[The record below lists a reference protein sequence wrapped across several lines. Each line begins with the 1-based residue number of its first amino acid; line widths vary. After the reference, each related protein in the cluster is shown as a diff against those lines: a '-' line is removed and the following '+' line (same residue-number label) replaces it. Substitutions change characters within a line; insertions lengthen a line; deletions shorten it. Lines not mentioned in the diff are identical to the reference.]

1 MKQYTQLLRVML
13 AGLFMLS
20 LVACAPVQ
28 FSQPAAEPPPQ
39 GVVSLVQGMARASA
53 PMAQTGAAY
62 VTLFNGTDSEV
73 RLASVDAG
81 ISDEVSLHET
91 VEENGVMSMV
101 EQPEGFP
108 IPAQGTLEMKPGGK
122 HIMFMGLNQELKEG
136 ESLKLVLNFADG
148 TSLPVDL
155 PVVSIAAMPMAD
167 HAHDDAMG
175 GEHGGMDAG
184 DAWKVALAE
193 LDIAGIHQI
202 DEALT
207 AGEIKPEFVET
218 VRTVRSGFDE
228 IEWPEMLQTDA
239 TAASTALAELET
251 ALDSGDLAGATATAK
266 LAHDTLHAL
275 EQAGEHTD

>member
-1 MKQYTQLLRVML
+1 ML
-13 AGLFMLS
+13 AGVFMLS
-20 LVACAPVQ
+20 LRACAPVRP
-28 FSQPAAEPPPQ
+28 SQPAAEPPPQ

-62 VTLFNGTDSEV
+62 VTIFNGTDSEV

-108 IPAQGTLEMKPGGK
+108 IPAQATLEMKPGGK

-136 ESLKLVLNFADG
+136 ESRKLVLNFADG
-148 TSLPVDL
+148 TSLPVEL
-155 PVVSIAAMPMAD
+155 PVVSIAAMPMGGN
-167 HAHDDAMG
+167 AHDDAMG
-175 GEHGGMDAG
+175 SEHGGTGAMEAG
-184 DAWKVALAE
+184 EAWKSALAE

-202 DEALT
+202 DEALAT
-207 AGEIKPEFVET
+207 GEIKPEFVET
-218 VRTVRSGFDE
+218 VRSVRSGFDA

-239 TAASTALAELET
+239 AAASTALAELET
-251 ALDSGDLAGATATAK
+251 ALNSGDLTSAVAAAK
-266 LAHDTLHAL
+266 IAHEALHAL
-275 EQAGEHTD
+275 EQAH

>member
-1 MKQYTQLLRVML
+1 MKQYTQMLRVML

-20 LVACAPVQ
+20 LVACAPIQ
-28 FSQPAAEPPPQ
+28 PSQPAAEPPPQ
-39 GVVSLVQGMARASA
+39 GVVSLVMGMARASA
-53 PMAQTGAAY
+53 PMAQTAAAY
-62 VTLFNGTDSEV
+62 VTIFNGTDSEV

-108 IPAQGTLEMKPGGK
+108 IPAQGTLAMKPGGK

-136 ESLKLVLNFADG
+136 ESLELVLNFADG
-148 TSLPVDL
+148 TSLPVEL

-175 GEHGGMDAG
+175 GEHGGADSMG
-184 DAWKVALAE
+184 GSEAWKSALAE

-202 DEALT
+202 DEVLA

-218 VRTVRSGFDE
+218 VRSVRSGFDA
-228 IEWPEMLQTDA
+228 IAWPEMLQTDA
-239 TAASTALAELET
+239 AATSTALAELET
-251 ALDSGDLAGATATAK
+251 ALDSGDLAGAAAAAK
-266 LAHDTLHAL
+266 IAHDALHAL
-275 EQAGEHTD
+275 EHAH